1 MFIEIQI
8 LITSCIDNII
18 AILTEFTKTDA
29 QDYEW
34 NQIMSN

>member
-18 AILTEFTKTDA
+18 VILTKFTKIDA
-29 QDYEW
+29 QEYE
-34 NQIMSN
+34 